1 MKTVYIP
8 KGHTVCYESLETEHL
23 VVEGCLKTTCGVKA
37 KTITGGGVLSAGT
50 TSADVICLDELE
62 TGSVFCRRLLARRV
76 QTPELFASDSAAV
89 SCFLS
94 AAYVETGK
102 LTVSISETDEV
113 KADEVIHLKPKK
125 RGMIATLLL
134 SALRSFWTG
143 LTARSRWTRTICQRN
158 PYRRPP
164 ASLVPYRR
172 SMPIRRISW
181 RLTQNRRRDRLRKQR
196 TSRMKSSTA

>member
-89 SCFLS
+89 SFHRRHLTKRKGSLRRCGGIRVSGKQTPLRSICFHVSSNAGTVASLS
-94 AAYVETGK
+94 ADT
-102 LTVSISETDEV
+102 
-113 KADEVIHLKPKK
+113 
-125 RGMIATLLL
+125 
-134 SALRSFWTG
+134 W
-143 LTARSRWTRTICQRN
+143 
-158 PYRRPP
+158 
-164 ASLVPYRR
+164 
-172 SMPIRRISW
+172 
-181 RLTQNRRRDRLRKQR
+181 
-196 TSRMKSSTA
+196 

>member
-23 VVEGCLKTTCGVKA
+23 VVEGCLKTTYGVKA
-37 KTITGGGVLSAGT
+37 KTITGGGVLSTGT

-76 QTPELFASDSAAV
+76 QTPELFASDSATV

-102 LTVSISETDEV
+102 LTVAISETDEV

-125 RGMIATLLL
+125 RGMLAKIGRAH
-134 SALRSFWTG
+134 
-143 LTARSRWTRTICQRN
+143 
-158 PYRRPP
+158 
-164 ASLVPYRR
+164 V
-172 SMPIRRISW
+172 
-181 RLTQNRRRDRLRKQR
+181 
-196 TSRMKSSTA
+196 

>member
-89 SCFLS
+89 RRGCTSG
-94 AAYVETGK
+94 AARTEIPARRTDQGG
-102 LTVSISETDEV
+102 ISENTQPL
-113 KADEVIHLKPKK
+113 H
-125 RGMIATLLL
+125 RG
-134 SALRSFWTG
+134 
-143 LTARSRWTRTICQRN
+143 
-158 PYRRPP
+158 
-164 ASLVPYRR
+164 
-172 SMPIRRISW
+172 
-181 RLTQNRRRDRLRKQR
+181 RDG
-196 TSRMKSSTA
+196 

>member
-89 SCFLS
+89 PPTSLIP
-94 AAYVETGK
+94 AAAAGRPCGSSPRGTTA
-102 LTVSISETDEV
+102 LPTAWSWT
-113 KADEVIHLKPKK
+113 KAAPG
-125 RGMIATLLL
+125 R
-134 SALRSFWTG
+134 
-143 LTARSRWTRTICQRN
+143 
-158 PYRRPP
+158 RRP
-164 ASLVPYRR
+164 ACTV
-172 SMPIRRISW
+172 
-181 RLTQNRRRDRLRKQR
+181 
-196 TSRMKSSTA
+196 

>member
-89 SCFLS
+89 FQ
-94 AAYVETGK
+94 K
-102 LTVSISETDEV
+102 
-113 KADEVIHLKPKK
+113 
-125 RGMIATLLL
+125 
-134 SALRSFWTG
+134 
-143 LTARSRWTRTICQRN
+143 
-158 PYRRPP
+158 YRRRC
-164 ASLVPYRR
+164 AGLRAYLGQDLSYRFE
-172 SMPIRRISW
+172 
-181 RLTQNRRRDRLRKQR
+181 L
-196 TSRMKSSTA
+196 

>member
-89 SCFLS
+89 RKRPDGSHLAVLS
-94 AAYVETGK
+94 RAK
-102 LTVSISETDEV
+102 
-113 KADEVIHLKPKK
+113 
-125 RGMIATLLL
+125 
-134 SALRSFWTG
+134 
-143 LTARSRWTRTICQRN
+143 IC
-158 PYRRPP
+158 
-164 ASLVPYRR
+164 
-172 SMPIRRISW
+172 
-181 RLTQNRRRDRLRKQR
+181 
-196 TSRMKSSTA
+196 